1 MSVNRNR
8 AKFNK
13 AHNGR
18 EYKSSLYD
26 DLYPIYWDEGISF
39 YPRWRPG
46 FKNSGKQIEKYQ
58 VRQYR
63 TWKYN
68 RKTQWKN

>member
-1 MSVNRNR
+1 VHNGFGGKMSVNRNR

-18 EYKSSLYD
+18 EYKYLFYRDKYGLYYEEYQKLD
-26 DLYPIYWDEGISF
+26 TGLYPAERRAF
-39 YPRWRPG
+39 
-46 FKNSGKQIEKYQ
+46 
-58 VRQYR
+58 R
-63 TWKYN
+63 TWKHN